1 MPSISISDA
10 QNNVARY
17 AEGNYPECHSLIII
31 FRPTV
36 GYFSNRFPN
45 VEEVTVY
52 GCGITDLSFLSELD
66 TCKRLRLLSGDD
78 WEEYDTSPG
87 NNIAD
92 YSVLTR
98 LESLE
103 TIEVSQRKVIG
114 HTFARTNFFKVLK
127 HLPLLNFLY
136 VHHCDVDSEAC
147 LDLSVLTNLLDLN
160 LTNNKIRDIEWVSG
174 MTKLVSLDVSS
185 NKIVDIGPVK
195 NCVSLKIFE
204 AADNRVFDID
214 QQTLDFLKRVR
225 TASHYDQN
233 FPVHRNYIHWKIHS
247 YKSPGISRSDKTI
260 CSVIVENE
268 NQYITSIEITEK
280 SCSKHSLY
288 FRPFNGRTPSNPYE
302 LAKLRQLQRE
312 IVRSIMSVPHTLSKE
327 DKVTIKL
334 GNFCI
339 VFNFPY
345 LDPDGDESHPKTI
358 EGTIKSKCEHGYSVS
373 QLRNPREIITNLYY
387 HARRVHFLDIIHTI
401 TAIRMFATSTFAIIP
416 NEILFR
422 ILSHLIPIDLTK
434 LQPFSSFV
442 NVY

>member
-1 MPSISISDA
+1 MASIDISDVHH
-10 QNNVARY
+10 NIARY
-17 AEGNYPECHSLIII
+17 AEGNYPECQSLTI
-31 FRPTV
+31 FFKPTI
-36 GYFSNRFPN
+36 GYFSNRFPKVEN
-45 VEEVTVY
+45 VAIH

-66 TCKRLRLLSGDD
+66 TCKRLYLLNYDYTDD
-78 WEEYDTSPG
+78 DGEEYEMTLD
-87 NNIAD
+87 NNITD

-98 LESLE
+98 LESLVE
-103 TIEVSQRKVIG
+103 ITVHE
-114 HTFARTNFFKVLK
+114 HTLEQTNFYQTLK
-127 HLPLLNFLY
+127 HLPLLTILSLNY
-136 VHHCDVDSEAC
+136 CDVDSVSC
-147 LDLSVLTNLLDLN
+147 QDLAVLTNLQKLD